1 MDVHT
6 QLELLLNK
14 SGQKNIYQ
22 FIITFLFLLL
32 FSSCE
37 FFRVSLP
44 YIEATPFIIY
54 EHKSQKLT
62 YQLCDTIGV
71 DKLIFDDSKPVSS
84 LVTDYQ
90 LYCDET
96 KVSLIG
102 MSIYAGMLFGAF
114 ISYLFADFYG
124 RKHTLVSITP
134 LYIIL
139 SVTFAFVKDIFKL
152 YYVSL
157 IFLFFI
163 GLFSYILMIT
173 LLVYICE
180 IVYFKHIPIF
190 VTIIVSG
197 LPLNGMISNLMFEY
211 FNNTNWKWGIVVNSG
226 IVLIVYLLLVI
237 YIVESPI
244 YYLNNGNVDLF
255 KKNLNKISKKNNGKA
270 LDEGEYEF
278 LYSAENESM
287 AISEHEIKEID
298 NSLLP
303 KQDAEELLIDTSAKK
318 DKSILS
324 ISTEAS
330 SSIFGKY
337 KMKDYSPLDLLR
349 YKSQISNFL
358 ILSFLWGINII
369 ILHGLNIQSKNVY
382 DNNNYYFLI
391 YFVSLIVDLIG
402 YYLIL
407 YLILNSYFGFHKTL
421 VSLQLLSLSILMFS
435 LLLNDEKDSLLNT
448 ICLYISKFCSSCM
461 YSLLTIITIEI
472 YPTMIRTKGLG
483 VNKGIGKIGGI
494 IAPFLSENLKMEDLI
509 VYYIAFI
516 FFGLLFAFGLP
527 DKIGTLRAYQVPENE
542 IIEDTKKKSN
552 KD

>member
-1 MDVHT
+1 
-6 QLELLLNK
+6 
-14 SGQKNIYQ
+14 
-22 FIITFLFLLL
+22 
-32 FSSCE
+32 
-37 FFRVSLP
+37 
-44 YIEATPFIIY
+44 
-54 EHKSQKLT
+54 
-62 YQLCDTIGV
+62 
-71 DKLIFDDSKPVSS
+71 
-84 LVTDYQ
+84 
-90 LYCDET
+90 
-96 KVSLIG
+96 
-102 MSIYAGMLFGAF
+102 
-114 ISYLFADFYG
+114 
-124 RKHTLVSITP
+124 
-134 LYIIL
+134 
-139 SVTFAFVKDIFKL
+139 
-152 YYVSL
+152 
-157 IFLFFI
+157 
-163 GLFSYILMIT
+163 MIT

-244 YYLNNGNVDLF
+244 YYLNNGNVNLF

-382 DNNNYYFLI
+382 DNNNDYFLI
-391 YFVSLIVDLIG
+391 YFVSFIVDLIG

-421 VSLQLLSLSILMFS
+421 VSLQLLSLSILMLS